1 MRAIAYNRYLKLT
14 DIYRTGMSVL
24 ETGDNISGDHMLP
37 INERLSNIHQRL
49 AAADLKKF
57 MINVAMQD
65 CANIHITD
73 VLNSME
79 KSFAYELSFIFYI
92 ALTRRADFLPTFT
105 DEHIFPARFVEFMRR
120 GNEQSRFVKP
130 RHILS
135 LILEDD
141 KEMKGMKDV
150 RDSLLMWMKSTIS
163 YEEQIKEN
171 MVSLQNEIGLI

>member
-1 MRAIAYNRYLKLT
+1 
-14 DIYRTGMSVL
+14 MSVL
-24 ETGDNISGDHMLP
+24 ETGDNIRGDHMLP

-92 ALTRRADFLPTFT
+92 ALTRRAVFT
-105 DEHIFPARFVEFMRR
+105 HFHRR
-120 GNEQSRFVKP
+120 TYISRAFC
-130 RHILS
+130 
-135 LILEDD
+135 
-141 KEMKGMKDV
+141 
-150 RDSLLMWMKSTIS
+150 
-163 YEEQIKEN
+163 
-171 MVSLQNEIGLI
+171 